1 MCFSDTMHP
10 NNMNTMN
17 TMAPNA
23 MNDMQKN
30 PLYVGSSNGVTPAD
44 WNPAAAWNP
53 GSMRISSQAQT
64 DSLLKHM
71 AASFMTAG
79 RRNSLGMGMGMIIP
93 EFPIVPHAQ
102 ALDSITRDLFD
113 QEDLYEPVPLH
124 PANAT
129 TTTTANPNFYLQ
141 QQQRQ
146 DVNVLERLLNT
157 ALVQVMGDTEPIED
171 LSFIFDHQPSHPLP
185 IKKRT
190 LAANAATA
198 VAMDSNPAP
207 QKRQRLQRRQEE
219 DADTTPRFRPYQE
232 KQWVEQFDELLK
244 FKLKGGHCL
253 VPHTFDEN
261 PTLSRWVKRQ
271 RYQYKLKK
279 ESKTST
285 MTNARI
291 LQLEDIGFVWDS
303 HAAAWQERRNELA
316 FYQTEHGDCNVPSNY
331 LRNPQLATWVKCQR
345 RQCKIFWNGKTSNMT
360 LDRFTSLNQLGFTWE
375 LRSGSGANI
384 STTLSTTTTA
394 TTTSN
399 SQKTSAPT
407 MSLGF

>member
-1 MCFSDTMHP
+1 MHP
-10 NNMNTMN
+10 NNMNTIN

-53 GSMRISSQAQT
+53 GSMRISSQAQN
-64 DSLLKHM
+64 DSLLQHM
-71 AASFMTAG
+71 ATSFMTTN
-79 RRNSLGMGMGMIIP
+79 RRNSLGIDMGMCMGMGMRIP
-93 EFPIVPHAQ
+93 DLPIVPHAQ
-102 ALDSITRDLFD
+102 ALDPISSDLFD

-129 TTTTANPNFYLQ
+129 TSTTANSTFYLQ
-141 QQQRQ
+141 QPKQQQ
-146 DVNVLERLLNT
+146 DGNVLERLLNT
-157 ALVQVMGDTEPIED
+157 ALIQVMGDTEPLED
-171 LSFIFDHQPSHPLP
+171 LSFIFDPQPSHTLP
-185 IKKRT
+185 MKKRT

-198 VAMDSNPAP
+198 VAVDSNPAP
-207 QKRQRLQRRQEE
+207 PKRQRHQRQQEE
-219 DADTTPRFRPYQE
+219 DEDRTPRFRPYQE
-232 KQWVEQFDELLK
+232 KQWVEQFDALLK
-244 FKLKGGHCL
+244 FKVKRGHCL

-271 RYQYKLKK
+271 RYQYKLKQ

-285 MTNARI
+285 MTDARI
-291 LQLEDIGFVWDS
+291 LQLEDIGFIWDS

-316 FYQTEHGDCNVPSNY
+316 LYQVEHGDCNVPSNY
-331 LRNPQLATWVKCQR
+331 IRNPQLATWVKCQR

-360 LDRFTSLNQLGFTWE
+360 LDRFTALNQLGFAWE
-375 LRSGSGANI
+375 LRSGSGANS
-384 STTLSTTTTA
+384 STTPTA
-394 TTTSN
+394 TANTTSN

-407 MSLGF
+407 MSLGL